1 MGDNIQYSKKGRF
14 NMITGEDINKILQIK
29 ESFKLPEKL
38 MSILLNSEERG
49 EVFQKFLDLETDLSF
64 DWFTNYFQEQ
74 HSNRDNMMQDFTPA
88 ELTKILPSLAKD
100 FKTVVDV
107 CAGTGGLSIAC
118 WNKNHDAEFYCEEL
132 SERALPLLLFN
143 MSIRNITGYIVNK
156 DVLSNEVFAVYKLT
170 KSERF
175 SDITTLENPPEIHG
189 YDLCVMNP
197 PYSVKWKYDEKKNP
211 DKRFEEYGYAPSA
224 YADFAF
230 VVHGLNMISEK
241 GELFAILPH
250 GVLFRG
256 NKESDIR
263 KKFIEKKNLKAII
276 GLPDKL
282 FLNTQ
287 IPVCIIAL
295 DKSNNE
301 KTIFIDASKTVEKGT
316 KQNTLKP
323 EHTEKIADTYKNL
336 KEVERYSHIA
346 TPKEFEDNDYNM
358 NISRYVDTYV
368 PPETIDIIVVT
379 EELAKLEEKR
389 RDTNRQLLEVF
400 KELKA
405 NTSDSE
411 KELDAV
417 IANWERVCRND

>member
-1 MGDNIQYSKKGRF
+1 
-14 NMITGEDINKILQIK
+14 MITSEDINKILQIK

-38 MSILLNSEERG
+38 MSILLNAEERG

-74 HSNRDNMMQDFTPA
+74 HSNRDNMMQDFTPE
-88 ELTKILPSLAKD
+88 ELTNLLPSLAKD

-175 SDITTLENPPEIHG
+175 SDITTLENPPEIRG

-211 DKRFEEYGYAPSA
+211 DARFSEYGCAPSS

-230 VVHGLNMISEK
+230 VVHGLNMIGEH
-241 GELFAILPH
+241 GELFTILPP

-256 NKESDIR
+256 SKEKAIR

-287 IPVCIIAL
+287 IPVCVIAL

-301 KTIFIDASKTVEKGT
+301 KTIFINAANDFEKGSN
-316 KQNTLKP
+316 QNILKP
-323 EHTEKIADTYKNL
+323 EHTEKIVNTYKNL
-336 KEVERYSHIA
+336 KEIDRYSHIA

-358 NISRYVDTYV
+358 SVSRYVDTYV
-368 PPETIDIIVVT
+368 PDEPIDIVKVT
-379 EELAKLEEKR
+379 EELVKLEEKR
-389 RDTNRQLLEVF
+389 RELNRNILEAL
-400 KELKA
+400 KEMKG
-405 NTSDSE
+405 SDSESE
-411 KELDAV
+411 KELDTV
-417 IANWERVCRND
+417 ISEWEKVCIKD

>member
-1 MGDNIQYSKKGRF
+1 
-14 NMITGEDINKILQIK
+14 MITSEDINKILQIK
-29 ESFKLPEKL
+29 ESFKLPGKL
-38 MSILLNSEERG
+38 MSILLNAEERG

-74 HSNRDNMMQDFTPA
+74 HSNRDNMMQDFTPE
-88 ELTKILPSLAKD
+88 ELTNLLPSLAKD

-175 SDITTLENPPEIHG
+175 SDIVTLENPPEISG

-197 PYSVKWKYDEKKNP
+197 PYSVKWKYDEKKNH
-211 DKRFEEYGYAPSA
+211 DARFAEYGYAPSS

-230 VVHGLNMISEK
+230 VEHGLNMISAK

-256 NKESDIR
+256 NKEADIR
-263 KKFIEKKNLKAII
+263 KKLVEKKNLKAII

-287 IPVCIIAL
+287 IPVCVIAL
-295 DKSNNE
+295 DKSDNE
-301 KTIFIDASKTVEKGT
+301 KTIFIDASNTVEKGT

-323 EHTEKIADTYKNL
+323 EHTEKIVDTYNNL
-336 KEVERYSHIA
+336 KEVDRYSHIA
-346 TPKEFEDNDYNM
+346 TSKEFEDNDYNM

-368 PPETIDIIVVT
+368 QPEPIDIIKVT
-379 EELAKLEEKR
+379 EELVRLEEKR
-389 RDTNRQLLEVF
+389 RDTNRQILEALREM
-400 KELKA
+400 KGNDPE
-405 NTSDSE
+405 SE

-417 IANWERVCRND
+417 ISNWERVCRND

>member
-1 MGDNIQYSKKGRF
+1 
-14 NMITGEDINKILQIK
+14 MITSEDINKIFQIK

-38 MSILLNSEERG
+38 MSILLNAEERG

-88 ELTKILPSLAKD
+88 ELTKLLPSLAKD

-143 MSIRNITGYIVNK
+143 MSIRNITGYVVNK
-156 DVLSNEVFAVYKLT
+156 DILSDEVFKVYKLT

-175 SDITTLENPPEIHG
+175 SDIITLENPPEIRG

-197 PYSVKWKYDEKKNP
+197 PYSVKWKPDEKKKP

-224 YADFAF
+224 FADFAF
-230 VVHGLNMISEK
+230 VVHGLNMVSET

-250 GVLFRG
+250 GVLFRN
-256 NKESDIR
+256 NKEKEIR
-263 KKFIEKKNLKAII
+263 KKLIEKKNLKAVI

-287 IPVCIIAL
+287 IPVCVIAL

-301 KTIFIDASKTVEKGT
+301 KTIFIDASRDFEKGSN
-316 KQNTLKP
+316 QNTLKP
-323 EHTEKIADTYKNL
+323 EHTEKIVDTYKNL
-336 KEVERYSHIA
+336 KEIDRYSHIA
-346 TPKEFEDNDYNM
+346 TSKEFEDNDYCM
-358 NISRYVDTYV
+358 NIPRYVDTYF
-368 PPETIDIIVVT
+368 PPEPVDIVKVT
-379 EELAKLEEKR
+379 EELAEISDKI
-389 RDTNRQLLEVF
+389 RDINHDILKAL
-400 KELKA
+400 KSMKA
-405 NTSDSE
+405 NTSESE
-411 KELDAV
+411 KELEIV
-417 IANWERVCRND
+417 ISNWERVCCNDESL